1 MFTGFIKPNEVL
13 FIEYNVIGSGWAT
26 VRIGNNETSIEI
38 SVSYLNDS
46 LKELAKSA
54 IAIKKCVFEKV
65 VFMDEP
71 GEHIL
76 LLNRKNDTRM
86 EYELRWYSEYDSWS
100 LINEDNFTLE
110 LKGEITMVKY
120 VNQVRNILIDI
131 LREMNLEEYK
141 ERWINHQFPI
151 DEYIFLK

>member
-1 MFTGFIKPNEVL
+1 MFY
-13 FIEYNVIGSGWAT
+13 IEYNVIESGWAI
-26 VRIGNNETSIEI
+26 VRIGNNETSIKM
-38 SVSYLNDS
+38 SVSYLNVS

-54 IAIKKCVFEKV
+54 IDLKKSTFEEI

-76 LLNRKNDTRM
+76 LLNRKNDTRI

-100 LINEDNFTLE
+100 SINEDNFTLE
-110 LKGEITMVKY
+110 LKGEMTMVKY
-120 VNQVRNILIDI
+120 ENQVRNILMGI
-131 LREMNLEEYK
+131 LSEMNLEEYK

-151 DEYIFLK
+151 DEYNFLK